1 MVPMQMEKLEAYKQK
16 INHFLAEENFKK
28 QPSNLYG
35 PIHYTLN
42 LGGKRLRPVLTLA
55 ACDLFSGNVDDA
67 LQPAIGIEIFHNFT
81 LLHDD
86 IMDDA
91 PQRRGKETVY
101 KKWNSNIAIL
111 SGDTMFAL
119 AYSYFNSVENRILPG
134 VLETFTHT
142 AIEVCEGQQYDMDFE
157 SREDVTISEYLEM
170 IRLKTAVLLGASLK
184 IGALVANAPADQAKL
199 IYDFGV
205 NAGLAFQ
212 LKDDWLD
219 AFGNEEK
226 FGKSLGG
233 DIAANKKTYL
243 YLKCLEKASPA
254 DSKKLIKL
262 FSGQQPEP
270 AVKIGRVLDLYEKYQ
285 VNKESTRE
293 MEYFFNLALKAI
305 KNISAHQ
312 GKKESLIA
320 YAEWLYKRDY

>member
-1 MVPMQMEKLEAYKQK
+1 MEKLEAYKQK
-16 INHFLAEENFKK
+16 INHFLASEKFKK
-28 QPSNLYG
+28 QPSNLYD
-35 PIHYTLN
+35 PIDYTLK
-42 LGGKRLRPVLTLA
+42 LGGKRLRPILALA
-55 ACDLFSGNVDDA
+55 ACDLFGGNVDEA
-67 LQPAIGIEIFHNFT
+67 LRPAIGIEIFHNFT

-86 IMDDA
+86 IMDEA

-119 AYSYFNSVENRILPG
+119 AYSYFNSIDSGKLPAI
-134 VLETFTHT
+134 LETFTQT

-157 SREDVTISEYLEM
+157 SREDVAISEYIEM

-184 IGALVANAPADQAKL
+184 IGALLANAQADQAQL

-219 AFGNEEK
+219 AFGNEDK
-226 FGKSLGG
+226 FGKSIGG

-243 YLKCLEKASPA
+243 YLKCLEKASP
-254 DSKKLIKL
+254 DDRRKLIEL
-262 FSGQQPEP
+262 FSGKQYEP
-270 AVKIGRVLDLYEKYQ
+270 AAKLRQILDLFETYQ
-285 VNKESTRE
+285 VKEESTRE
-293 MEYFFNLALKAI
+293 MEHFFNLALDAI
-305 KNISAHQ
+305 MRTNVPQ
-312 GKKESLIA
+312 NKKTDLIGF
-320 YAEWLYKRDY
+320 AEWLYKRDH